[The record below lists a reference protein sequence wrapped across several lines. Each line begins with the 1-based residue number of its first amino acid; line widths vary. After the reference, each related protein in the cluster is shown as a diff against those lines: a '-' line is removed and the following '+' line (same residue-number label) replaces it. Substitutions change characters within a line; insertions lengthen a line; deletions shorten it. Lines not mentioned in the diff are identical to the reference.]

1 MPKDINVLLIEDD
14 IYARN
19 LMTLF
24 LTRDWRT
31 RVIGEAGSESDVKR
45 ILEEPFQKVHAIVL
59 DTEVPMDPEWPFRVA
74 KIAQK
79 HRDPPVILC
88 TATKPAP
95 GALKEIIKGHFG
107 GYVLKKEVG
116 YALASAVAEAT
127 KRHKWIVT
135 PGVYKLALRLRI
147 HLPENTIILDGTKP
161 VTNLTPRESEIAR
174 LAILFNHAH
183 RDLADE
189 LLIRADQVSK
199 HVSNVYSKLGL
210 DQIIAGEMSPELF
223 IQDKL
228 VLQHFHRILDRV
240 SSPNA
245 KRKTTD
251 MATLAFHLLT
261 IPEIRETT

>member
-1 MPKDINVLLIEDD
+1 
-14 IYARN
+14 
-19 LMTLF
+19 MTLF

-45 ILEEPFQKVHAIVL
+45 ILNEPFQKVHAIVL
-59 DTEVPMDPEWPFRVA
+59 DTEVPKDSEWPFRVA
-74 KIAQK
+74 KYAQEY
-79 HRDPPVILC
+79 RNPPIILC
-88 TATKPAP
+88 TATKPDPETLAE
-95 GALKEIIKGHFG
+95 LIKGHFG
-107 GYVLKKEVG
+107 GYALKKEVG

-127 KRHKWIVT
+127 NRNKWIIT
-135 PGVYKLALRLRI
+135 PSIYKLALRLRI
-147 HLPENTIILDGTKP
+147 QLPENTIILDGTKP

-174 LAILFNHAH
+174 LAILFNHPH

-210 DQIIAGEMSPELF
+210 DQIISGEMSPELF
-223 IQDKL
+223 IQDKM
-228 VLQHFHRILDRV
+228 VLQHFYGILDRV
-240 SSPNA
+240 SSSNV

-261 IPEIRETT
+261 IPEIREIA